1 MPTKDLIF
9 LNRFVCL
16 FAKWFDVEVGFGF
29 SVPAING
36 FFASFAYLDGSEV

>member
-1 MPTKDLIF
+1 MATKDLIF
-9 LNRFVCL
+9 LNWLCL